1 MTENEAIKILY
12 TENRCLGKANSG
24 RCKINCGDCKENIPI
39 AYQEK
44 AYEVA
49 IAALKEVQEYREIG
63 TVEECKEAVQK
74 QKPRGCMLESKD
86 NWTNYKCPACGQ
98 IKLSIYKRGNRFVR
112 LKGITKYCENCGQ
125 ALLDEDLQTP
135 TGEQVE

>member
-1 MTENEAIKILY
+1 MGADVGRKDRDRDMT
-12 TENRCLGKANSG
+12 
-24 RCKINCGDCKENIPI
+24 P
-39 AYQEK
+39 EK
-44 AYEVA
+44 AIEYLEITKTCAGDDHKGYLIKEMCSSA
-49 IAALKEVQEYREIG
+49 IAALEEIQQYRKIG

-74 QKPRGCMLESKD
+74 QKPRGCMLESKG
-86 NWTNYKCPACGQ
+86 NCTNYKCPSCGQ
-98 IKLSIYKRGNRFVR
+98 IKLSIYKMGNRFVR